1 MITKGNIENVNI
13 YPGKYLMIFSKIL
26 LCQNNYHIN
35 ARDYNGIITEK
46 NTYYPWSL
54 PEFLA
59 NNNNTIMNEII
70 FHDNIDIKYCCRI
83 ITKTSLI
90 STSLLKEQEQSLRNT
105 QLEPDMSKLPFFCY
119 PFEDIYTGINPLPPC
134 SYAWYIMM
142 SKMADIADGEG
153 GSEGGE
159 FGGGVLP
166 EGAVDDEGVDVGIE
180 AFVEVAGEG
189 ALPEDDE
196 GEVGVEM
203 GEDDV
208 LHGLWG
214 GLFED
219 EGDLL
224 GADDLLALVGAAE
237 GVDEGAGV
245 WGGGIGEVEDEEG
258 AAGVLGGDGF
268 EQLHVSGEVGG
279 TLGVDGEVDEG

>member
-1 MITKGNIENVNI
+1 MFLMSCLEDIYYLIHATNDPECISWDELKAGHFNTNHQFPGVYMSIITKDNIENVNI
-13 YPGKYLMIFSKIL
+13 YPGKYIMIFSKIL

-54 PEFLA
+54 REFLT
-59 NNNNTIMNEII
+59 NNYNTNMNEII

-142 SKMADIADGEG
+142 SKMADIADSEDGSEG
-153 GSEGGE
+153 GSEDSSEGGKSIME
-159 FGGGVLP
+159 KIREKAKYLYMNRDKQKIMYLKKFSKESLRCKN
-166 EGAVDDEGVDVGIE
+166 
-180 AFVEVAGEG
+180 
-189 ALPEDDE
+189 
-196 GEVGVEM
+196 
-203 GEDDV
+203 
-208 LHGLWG
+208 
-214 GLFED
+214 
-219 EGDLL
+219 
-224 GADDLLALVGAAE
+224 
-237 GVDEGAGV
+237 
-245 WGGGIGEVEDEEG
+245 
-258 AAGVLGGDGF
+258 
-268 EQLHVSGEVGG
+268 
-279 TLGVDGEVDEG
+279 

>member
-1 MITKGNIENVNI
+1 MFLLSSIQKINMDDIYCLIHATNNPDCISWDELKAGHFNTNHQFPGVYMSMITKDNIENVNI

-153 GSEGGE
+153 GREGGRE
-159 FGGGVLP
+159 GGKSIREKIREKAKYLYMNRDKQKIMYLKKFSQ
-166 EGAVDDEGVDVGIE
+166 ES
-180 AFVEVAGEG
+180 
-189 ALPEDDE
+189 
-196 GEVGVEM
+196 
-203 GEDDV
+203 
-208 LHGLWG
+208 
-214 GLFED
+214 
-219 EGDLL
+219 L
-224 GADDLLALVGAAE
+224 GCKN
-237 GVDEGAGV
+237 
-245 WGGGIGEVEDEEG
+245 
-258 AAGVLGGDGF
+258 
-268 EQLHVSGEVGG
+268 
-279 TLGVDGEVDEG
+279 